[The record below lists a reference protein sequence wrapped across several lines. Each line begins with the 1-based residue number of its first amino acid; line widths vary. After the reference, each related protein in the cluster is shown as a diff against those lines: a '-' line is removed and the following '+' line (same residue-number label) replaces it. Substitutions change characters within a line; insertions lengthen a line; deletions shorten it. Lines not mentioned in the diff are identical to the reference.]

1 MSFLTSH
8 FQTIRD
14 ALVKRPWHF
23 ALLFFCI
30 LLPFLAF
37 GKIAEEVHENDTQN
51 LDVAILHF
59 IHQHAT
65 PHRDS
70 LVSWLTHTGGII
82 AIPAFFA
89 AVVAFY
95 FLQRRANA
103 WFFGVSVAGAYA
115 LNLIAKLFFQRVR
128 PALWEGPIHETN
140 YSFPSGHAMVSMAI
154 AMAFVFIAWRTKWRW
169 PVAFLAI
176 GSSLLIGFSRL
187 YLGVHYPTDVIGG
200 WSAAIVWVSGLYL
213 LVKKEETTNE
223 HE

>member
-1 MSFLTSH
+1 MSLLTPH
-8 FQTIRD
+8 FHTIRE
-14 ALVKRPWHF
+14 ALIKRPWRF

-37 GKIAEEVHENDTQN
+37 GKIAGEVHENETQN
-51 LDVAILHF
+51 FDIAVLHF

-70 LVSWLTHTGGII
+70 LISWLTRTGGVL

-89 AVVAFY
+89 AIAAFF
-95 FLQRRANA
+95 FLKRRANA

-115 LNLIAKLFFQRVR
+115 LNLLAKLFFQRGR

-154 AMAFVFIAWRTKWRW
+154 AMAFICIAWRTKWRW
-169 PVAFLAI
+169 PVAVAAF

-200 WSAAIVWVSGLYL
+200 WLAAMVWVCGLYFIL
-213 LVKKEETTNE
+213 DRESKNPIVI
-223 HE
+223 